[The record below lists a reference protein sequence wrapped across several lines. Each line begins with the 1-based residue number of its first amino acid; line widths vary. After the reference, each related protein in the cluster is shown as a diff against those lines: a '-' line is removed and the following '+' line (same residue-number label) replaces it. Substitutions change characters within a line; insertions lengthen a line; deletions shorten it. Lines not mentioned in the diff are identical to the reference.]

1 MIFKERKQTLVDLMK
16 MLLTNV
22 VKVCLETVQ
31 PDCDVYE
38 TAFFM
43 IDDIFIQNS
52 KNITQLLKE
61 KVLEFSELGMSAK
74 SKFQAFQVLFLRA
87 LNLKLKHRPSQIS
100 FNNLKKEKI
109 MRILKKLRL
118 KKIKKNQYK
127 HKIEIIL

>member
-43 IDDIFIQNS
+43 IDDIFIQNRIRS
-52 KNITQLLKE
+52 
-61 KVLEFSELGMSAK
+61 VEFMAEVQDLIN
-74 SKFQAFQVLFLRA
+74 F
-87 LNLKLKHRPSQIS
+87 
-100 FNNLKKEKI
+100 KKETLTDLGQTQIELASKI
-109 MRILKKLRL
+109 
-118 KKIKKNQYK
+118 
-127 HKIEIIL
+127 